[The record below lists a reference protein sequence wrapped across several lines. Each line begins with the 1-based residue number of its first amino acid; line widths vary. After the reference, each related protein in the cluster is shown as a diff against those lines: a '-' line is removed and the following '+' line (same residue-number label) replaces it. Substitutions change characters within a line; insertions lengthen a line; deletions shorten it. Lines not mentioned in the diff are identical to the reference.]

1 MEKTLNLETK
11 EYLTVKSYN
20 MARKKID
27 IQKPDYYTAGDV
39 ECIDAIESAT
49 QNLLGIEAVCTAN
62 IIKYAWRW
70 KEKNGKED
78 LQKAKWYL
86 EFLIAKQ

>member
-1 MEKTLNLETK
+1 MDKILNLETIQFIK
-11 EYLTVKSYN
+11 EKFTK
-20 MARKKID
+20 MRKNKID

>member
-1 MEKTLNLETK
+1 
-11 EYLTVKSYN
+11 